1 MLLYIQL
8 ILFVHPCALQLTI
21 LSIFLCNMIYYQM
34 LSLLKFLKIS
44 SSSPVTEEFQFLKV
58 LVLSHFYESESIL
71 YQNWANIEQEIE
83 FGILENFQD
92 IIYIITL

>member
-8 ILFVHPCALQLTI
+8 ILFVHLCALQLTI

-71 YQNWANIEQEIE
+71 CQN
-83 FGILENFQD
+83 
-92 IIYIITL
+92 

>member
-1 MLLYIQL
+1 
-8 ILFVHPCALQLTI
+8 
-21 LSIFLCNMIYYQM
+21 MIYYQM
-34 LSLLKFLKIS
+34 LLLLKFLKIS

-71 YQNWANIEQEIE
+71 YQNWTNTEQEIE
-83 FGILENFQD
+83 FGISENFQD